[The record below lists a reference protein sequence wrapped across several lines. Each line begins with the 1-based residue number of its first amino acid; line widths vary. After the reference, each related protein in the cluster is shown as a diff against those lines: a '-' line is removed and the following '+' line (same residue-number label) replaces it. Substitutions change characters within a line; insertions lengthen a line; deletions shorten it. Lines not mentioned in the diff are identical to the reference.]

1 MKKNIKT
8 ILLSILFVG
17 LSFTSIFTISRNADL
32 SKELI
37 ATQENL
43 TNTKQQLEKYM
54 NTQHS
59 DSLSE
64 WDMFTLALMKVESN
78 YVQSTVSSAGA
89 KGYFQFMPVYVDEV
103 NRIHGTNY
111 KFEDVVKSF
120 EQSYEVFTLM
130 QKAKNKNFS
139 MDKALT
145 LHNGD
150 HDWYHN
156 RVYKEMEI
164 IERYEMMRQML
175 KKARSEFNED
185 VI

>member
-43 TNTKQQLEKYM
+43 TKTKQQLDEYM
-54 NTQHS
+54 SIHN
-59 DSLSE
+59 DSLSD
-64 WDMFTLALMKVESN
+64 WDIFTLALMKVESN
-78 YVQSTVSSAGA
+78 YVQSAVSSAGA
-89 KGYFQFMPVYVDEV
+89 KGYFQFMPVYVVEV

-156 RVYKEMEI
+156 RVYNEMKTI
-164 IERYEMMRQML
+164 KRYETMRQML
-175 KKARSEFNED
+175 KKASSEFNED